1 MGGAHNMKK
10 QQNYQDVLYDQIT
23 IPNKLFLSYK
33 GLGLNET
40 ELMVILLIHRS
51 ISKGNSFPTL
61 EELTSNLTIDE
72 KECSMILR
80 KLIQKN
86 LLKIERTENSQHQLS
101 EVYSLEPLWEKLYQ
115 PEVPVKKE
123 TEDGSLFIL
132 FEQEFGRPLS
142 PFEIETVNVWLD
154 EDEISPALIKAA
166 LRESVLMAKLN
177 FKYMDRILRE
187 WKKKGIHTVEQA
199 RLASKK
205 FHDNQATKQTSTVNK
220 KRDTSFYYNWL
231 EGED

>member
-1 MGGAHNMKK
+1 MKK
-10 QQNYQDVLYDQIT
+10 QLSFQDVLNNQIT
-23 IPNKLFLSYK
+23 IPNELLISYK
-33 GLGLNET
+33 SFDLNET

-51 ISKGNSFPTL
+51 IIKGNNFPTL
-61 EELTSNLTIDE
+61 NELTAILTINE

-80 KLIQKN
+80 KLIQKH

-101 EVYSLEPLWEKLYQ
+101 EAYSLEPLWEKLFQ
-115 PEVPVKKE
+115 PELPVKQE

-199 RLASKK
+199 RLASKR
-205 FHDNQATKQTSTVNK
+205 FHDNQASKQARTENK

>member
-1 MGGAHNMKK
+1 MKK
-10 QQNYQDVLYDQIT
+10 QLSFQDFLYDQIT
-23 IPNKLFLSYK
+23 IPNKLLISYK
-33 GLGLNET
+33 ILGLNET
-40 ELMVILLIHRS
+40 ELMAVILIHRS
-51 ISKGNSFPTL
+51 IYKGNSFPTL
-61 EELTSNLTIDE
+61 EELTANLTIDE

-86 LLKIERTENSQHQLS
+86 LLKIERTENSQQQLS

-115 PEVPVKKE
+115 PEIPVKKE

-205 FHDNQATKQTSTVNK
+205 FHDNQATKLANTENK
-220 KRDTSFYYNWL
+220 QRDTSFYYNWL

>member
-1 MGGAHNMKK
+1 MKK
-10 QQNYQDVLYDQIT
+10 QLSFQDVLYNQII
-23 IPNKLFLSYK
+23 IPNELLISYK
-33 GLGLNET
+33 SLGLNEI
-40 ELMVILLIHRS
+40 ELMTVILIHRS

-61 EELTSNLTIDE
+61 EELTAVLTIDE
-72 KECSMILR
+72 KECSVILR

-101 EVYSLEPLWEKLYQ
+101 EAYSLEPLWEKLFQ
-115 PEVPVKKE
+115 PVVEIRKE
-123 TEDGSLFIL
+123 TEDGTLFIL

-154 EDEISPALIKAA
+154 EDQISPALIKAA

-199 RLASKK
+199 RLASKR
-205 FHDNQATKQTSTVNK
+205 FHDNQATKQISNTNK

>member
-1 MGGAHNMKK
+1 MKK
-10 QQNYQDVLYDQIT
+10 QLSFQDVLYNQIT
-23 IPNKLFLSYK
+23 IPNKLLISYK
-33 GLGLNET
+33 AFGLNET
-40 ELMVILLIHRS
+40 ELMTILLIHRS

-61 EELTSNLTIDE
+61 EELTTILTIDE
-72 KECSMILR
+72 KECSIILR

-86 LLKIERTENSQHQLS
+86 LLKIERTENSQYQLS
-101 EVYSLEPLWEKLYQ
+101 EAYSLEPLWEKLFQ
-115 PEVPVKKE
+115 PVVPVIQK

-199 RLASKK
+199 RIASKK
-205 FHDNQATKQTSTVNK
+205 FHDNQATKQASNVNK